1 MKLVFLPGLD
11 GTDIL
16 FNDLIKALPKTL
28 NYEAISLPE
37 LEGQDYSEQ
46 AVSLEKMTK
55 EEILFLVV
63 EFYSGRLA
71 YELCQLTE
79 NRVKEIVFIVSF
91 VSPPSA
97 ISRFS
102 K

>member
-1 MKLVFLPGLD
+1 MTLKLVFLPGLD

-28 NYEAISLPE
+28 NYEAIYLPE
-37 LEGQDYSEQ
+37 LEGQDCSEQ

-71 YELCQLTE
+71 YEL
-79 NRVKEIVFIVSF
+79 
-91 VSPPSA
+91 
-97 ISRFS
+97 
-102 K
+102 